1 MTSALLL
8 AARMC
13 VPDIIRAHDLNERF
27 YVEDPVHPRRTLTG
41 VFVDASH
48 CSRSVILVLEGL
60 PGGPLI
66 LTGDFRFNTDHLHN
80 PTLAGLAASGANPTL
95 YLDVTFATRHFAC
108 HDFPERSATIDQVLD
123 LVDKH
128 SGGELLFLHSTQLG
142 DEELLVAVA
151 NCIRSDGEV
160 LHFSCAKRSAMF
172 KVFDPE

>member
-27 YVEDPVHPRRTLTG
+27 DVEDPLHPRRTLTG
-41 VFVDASH
+41 VFVDAGH
-48 CSRSVILVLEGL
+48 CPGSAFLVLEGL

-95 YLDVTFATRHFAC
+95 YLDVTFATRHPAC

-123 LVDKH
+123 LVDNTQRRRTAVLTQH
-128 SGGELLFLHSTQLG
+128 TVGRRRAVGRRCELHSL
-142 DEELLVAVA
+142 
-151 NCIRSDGEV
+151 
-160 LHFSCAKRSAMF
+160 
-172 KVFDPE
+172 